1 MSALAALL
9 AAGGGI
15 ASAQKP
21 AQLLPGNAAGVLREG
36 SPATTAEAAPQADRE
51 ELIAPPPDP
60 TVDEIYTALQPM
72 YPTLSR
78 TTVYNTVKLLTD
90 AGCIRALN
98 LDGDSTRYDFD
109 TSPHGHF
116 LCQECGMVFDV
127 PFSNFPPPPEGFDVR
142 STQLSYK
149 GVCPACLEK

>member
-1 MSALAALL
+1 MIKSIDDIRTLL
-9 AAGGGI
+9 I
-15 ASAQKP
+15 E
-21 AQLLPGNAAGVLREG
+21 AGVKPSHQRMVVAHFLNEHH
-36 SPATTAEAAPQADRE
+36 
-51 ELIAPPPDP
+51 IHP

-149 GVCPACLEK
+149 GVCPECLEK